1 MATPVLPDRARVVV
15 IGGGVIGSS
24 VAYHLAHMG
33 WKDVVLLER
42 DRLTSGTTWH
52 AAGLVV
58 TFGST
63 SETSTELRKY
73 TRDLYRR
80 LEAETGQATGF
91 NPVGFIEVAA
101 DADRL
106 EEYRRVAAFNRWCG
120 VDGLG
125 PERSGSGAKVV
136 LGARRTDRID
146 ALVKDITAKGGAALG
161 FQADVT
167 KRSEV
172 EALVQGAIHEH
183 GRIDVI
189 VNDAGIMPIAPMAA
203 IKVEEW
209 DRMIDV
215 NIKGLLFGVAAVL
228 PIMQKQKQGHIIN
241 MSSVGGF
248 KVWAPGGTVYSA
260 TKFAVRAITEGLRM
274 EHKADNIRCTIISPG
289 AVATELPEGSSE
301 EDTRKNLR
309 EFYKI
314 AVPADSVARA
324 IVYAI
329 EQPAEV
335 DVNEIVIRP
344 TKQDF

>member
-1 MATPVLPDRARVVV
+1 MRAPNIADKVVV
-15 IGGGVIGSS
+15 ITGASSGIGEST
-24 VAYHLAHMG
+24 ARLLA
-33 WKDVVLLER
+33 
-42 DRLTSGTTWH
+42 
-52 AAGLVV
+52 
-58 TFGST
+58 
-63 SETSTELRKY
+63 
-73 TRDLYRR
+73 
-80 LEAETGQATGF
+80 
-91 NPVGFIEVAA
+91 
-101 DADRL
+101 
-106 EEYRRVAAFNRWCG
+106 
-120 VDGLG
+120 
-125 PERSGSGAKVV
+125 GSGAKVV
-136 LGARRTDRID
+136 LGARRKDRID
-146 ALVKDITAKGGAALG
+146 ALVKGITAKGGTALG

-167 KRSEV
+167 KRGEV

-189 VNDAGIMPIAPMAA
+189 VNNAGIMPIAPMAA
-203 IKVEEW
+203 LKVDEW
-209 DRMIDV
+209 NRMIDV

-289 AVATELPEGSSE
+289 AVATELPESSSE
-301 EDTRKNLR
+301 ENTRKNLR

-324 IVYAI
+324 IAYAI

>member
-1 MATPVLPDRARVVV
+1 MRTPNIADKVVV
-15 IGGGVIGSS
+15 ITGASSGIGEST
-24 VAYHLAHMG
+24 AHLLA
-33 WKDVVLLER
+33 
-42 DRLTSGTTWH
+42 
-52 AAGLVV
+52 
-58 TFGST
+58 
-63 SETSTELRKY
+63 
-73 TRDLYRR
+73 
-80 LEAETGQATGF
+80 
-91 NPVGFIEVAA
+91 
-101 DADRL
+101 
-106 EEYRRVAAFNRWCG
+106 
-120 VDGLG
+120 
-125 PERSGSGAKVV
+125 GSGAKVV

-203 IKVEEW
+203 LKVEEW
-209 DRMIDV
+209 ERMIDV

-228 PIMQKQKQGHIIN
+228 PIMRKQKQGHIIN

-289 AVATELPEGSSE
+289 AVATELPESSSE
-301 EDTRKNLR
+301 ADTRKNLR

-324 IVYAI
+324 IAYAI

-344 TKQDF
+344 IKQDF